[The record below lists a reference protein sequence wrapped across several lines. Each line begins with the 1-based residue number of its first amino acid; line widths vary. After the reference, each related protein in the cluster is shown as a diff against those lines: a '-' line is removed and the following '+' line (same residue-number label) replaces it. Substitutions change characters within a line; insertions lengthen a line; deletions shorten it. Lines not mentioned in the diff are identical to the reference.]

1 MGQQRTLRPFA
12 AELPPRR
19 LAAEFAEAYRAH
31 VDFVWRVLARRG
43 VPDEQLE
50 DATQEVFVIMHR
62 RWGAWGSDSPRAWL
76 YGVAR
81 KVASTQHRTR
91 LRRTRKLAALPAPAD
106 PPPADERLDDQHRL
120 DALARALE
128 QLDPQRRDVFV
139 LIELEDLSAPEVAAA
154 LGCKLNTVYSRLR
167 RARAAIAQAMAH
179 YDADLSPTTTAKE
192 RHGSAR

>member
-1 MGQQRTLRPFA
+1 MVHQRATLSH
-12 AELPPRR
+12 
-19 LAAEFAEAYRAH
+19 EFADAYRAH

-62 RWGAWGSDSPRAWL
+62 RWGAWDSNSQRAWL

-81 KVASTQHRTR
+81 RVASAQHRTR
-91 LRRTRKLAALPAPAD
+91 ARRSRKLAALPAPPEPPRAD
-106 PPPADERLDDQHRL
+106 DRLDDQHRL
-120 DALARALE
+120 DALAQTLA
-128 QLDPQRRDVFV
+128 QLDADRRDVFV
-139 LIELEDLSAPEVAAA
+139 LVELEGLSAPEVAAA

-167 RARAAIAQAMAH
+167 RARAAVAQAMAQ
-179 YDADLSPTTTAKE
+179 YDAEPSPPILSKD